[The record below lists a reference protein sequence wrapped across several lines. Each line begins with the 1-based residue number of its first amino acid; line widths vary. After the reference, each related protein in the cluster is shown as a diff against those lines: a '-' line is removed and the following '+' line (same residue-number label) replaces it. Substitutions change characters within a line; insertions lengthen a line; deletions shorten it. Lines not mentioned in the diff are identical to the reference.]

1 VSAASAGAL
10 WRPRRVLYLGTPE
23 MAVAPLEALVGAGFD
38 VVGAVTRADKR
49 RGRGGEPTPSAVKR
63 AAVSLGIDVVHSV
76 DEGIDLATKRDAEV
90 GVVVAFG
97 QLVKPQALAALPMVN
112 LHFSLL
118 PRWRGAA
125 PVERALLAGDV
136 ETGVS
141 LMRLDE
147 GLDTGPVYAR
157 IETPIGASDTGGSLR
172 DRLVALGTE
181 LLVRELSS
189 GLGEPTQQVGEHT
202 YASKLSAL
210 DLKLDWSRSA
220 IERDRLIRLGGAWTT
235 LRGKRLKVLHAEL
248 VDPDARGNA
257 LVDDLV
263 GGLRL
268 SLVHPEGKPAMEFMA
283 FANGARLARGE
294 ELGTD

>member
-1 VSAASAGAL
+1 VL

-23 MAVAPLEALVGAGFD
+23 MAVTPLDALVHAGFE
-38 VVGAVTRADKR
+38 VIGVVTRADKR
-49 RGRGGEPTPSAVKR
+49 RGRGGELTPSSVKR
-63 AAVSLGIDVVHSV
+63 AALQLGIDVVHSV
-76 DEGIDLATKRDAEV
+76 DEGIDLAKERDAEV

-97 QLVKPQALAALPMVN
+97 QLIKPNALAALPMVN

-125 PVERALLAGDV
+125 PVERALLAGDAA
-136 ETGVS
+136 TGVS

-157 IETPIGASDTGGSLR
+157 LEAPIGGDDTGASLR

-189 GLGEPTQQVGEHT
+189 GLGEPAQQVGEHT

-210 DLKLDWSRSA
+210 DLKLDWSRPA

-235 LRGKRLKVLHAEL
+235 LRGKRLKVLQAEL
-248 VDPDARGNA
+248 VDPDARGNV
-257 LVDDLV
+257 LVDDRV

-268 SLVHPEGKPAMEFMA
+268 TLVQPEGKPAMAFTA

>member
-1 VSAASAGAL
+1 
-10 WRPRRVLYLGTPE
+10 
-23 MAVAPLEALVGAGFD
+23 
-38 VVGAVTRADKR
+38 
-49 RGRGGEPTPSAVKR
+49 
-63 AAVSLGIDVVHSV
+63 
-76 DEGIDLATKRDAEV
+76 
-90 GVVVAFG
+90 
-97 QLVKPQALAALPMVN
+97 
-112 LHFSLL
+112 
-118 PRWRGAA
+118 
-125 PVERALLAGDV
+125 
-136 ETGVS
+136 
-141 LMRLDE
+141 
-147 GLDTGPVYAR
+147 
-157 IETPIGASDTGGSLR
+157 
-172 DRLVALGTE
+172 
-181 LLVRELSS
+181 LSS

-248 VDPDARGNA
+248 VDPDARGNV

-268 SLVHPEGKPAMEFMA
+268 SLVQPEGKPAMAFMA